1 VSAYADALSLIG
13 FLALLVIVAARMS
26 GGFWKWFRGELD
38 MLSRETWDFIE
49 TDRRL
54 LTTRHDGRCRRM
66 VIRQRSAGV
75 YMRREG
81 ITPRVAI
88 SSACPHP
95 TRFSRTVR

>member
-1 VSAYADALSLIG
+1 VSAYADALSLIS
-13 FLALLVIVAARMS
+13 FLALLVIIAARMS

-54 LTTRHDGRCRRM
+54 LTRHDERCRRM
-66 VIRQRSAGV
+66 EIRQRSAGV

-88 SSACPHP
+88 SSASPHP